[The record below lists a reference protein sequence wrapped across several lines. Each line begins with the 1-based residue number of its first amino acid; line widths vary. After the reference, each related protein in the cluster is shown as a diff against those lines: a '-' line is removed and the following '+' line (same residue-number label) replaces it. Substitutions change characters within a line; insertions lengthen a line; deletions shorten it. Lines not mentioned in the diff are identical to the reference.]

1 MVTLH
6 NVSVED
12 PHQILA
18 EVNDADATKR
28 PMAAIAYK
36 DIDDLIQAEAAVF
49 CRFSNIWA
57 LKCFNRLERLADVSF
72 GQVIYDKPRSGK
84 PTEIRY
90 TAGSMSSVIVIESL
104 P

>member
-12 PHQILA
+12 LRQILA

-28 PMAAIAYK
+28 RMAAIAYK
-36 DIDDLIQAEAAVF
+36 DIDDLMQTETAAV
-49 CRFSNIWA
+49 CGFSNSWA
-57 LKCFNRLERLADVSF
+57 LKCFNRPLRLADVSF
-72 GQVIYDKPRSGK
+72 DEVVHDKPRSGR
-84 PTEIRY
+84 PAELQY
-90 TAGSMSSVIVIESL
+90 TAGSMSSLIVLESL